1 MPEVSASCVLI
12 VDADAQLRTL
22 LSAHFEKAGFH
33 TIHAGDGTEALV
45 RLRDALP
52 EVIVSDLQMP
62 RMSGLGF
69 IGIVRR
75 RFPTIPVVALS
86 GSIPLE
92 FSEGIKPDCWFE
104 KSMLGFPELMQTVR
118 YLAQHVPNQ
127 IDRPQVI
134 SLPIRARR
142 ASDGYGFLTCPRCL
156 RRFRVTN
163 PLGNMAEERS
173 AVCTNCDAPVPFLI
187 ESSEPE

>member
-1 MPEVSASCVLI
+1 MPEVSANCVLI
-12 VDADAQLRTL
+12 VDADAQMRTL

-33 TIHAGDGTEALV
+33 AIHAGDGIEALV

-52 EVIVSDLQMP
+52 EVIISDLQMP
-62 RMSGLGF
+62 RMSGLEF

-92 FSEGIKPDCWFE
+92 FSEDIKPDCWFE

-118 YLAQHVPNQ
+118 YLAQHAPNRF
-127 IDRPQVI
+127 DRPQVI

-142 ASDGYGFLTCPRCL
+142 ASDGYVFLTCPDCL
-156 RRFRVTN
+156 RRFRLAN

-173 AVCTNCDAPVPFLI
+173 AVCTNCDARVPFLI